1 MCLSIPSKV
10 VKLEEDNNAVV
21 DTMGVTRR
29 VSLDML
35 DGETKLGDY
44 LLIHVGFAIGRI
56 DEDDAIASLAVYQ
69 EILEKMDE
77 EDRRQAILDDDACEN
92 RV

>member
-77 EDRRQAILDDDACEN
+77 EDRQQAILDDDACEN
-92 RV
+92 RA

>member
-92 RV
+92 RA

>member
-10 VKLEEDNNAVV
+10 VKLEEDNMVVV

-56 DEDDAIASLAVYQ
+56 DEEDALASLAVYQ
-69 EILEKMDE
+69 EILEKLDE
-77 EDRRQAILDDDACEN
+77 EERKERILADDACEN
-92 RV
+92 R

>member
-56 DEDDAIASLAVYQ
+56 DEDDAIASLAVHQ

-92 RV
+92 RA